1 MKEKIIAFLNTKEV
15 KVFGYIVLSAAIGE
29 GITIISG
36 IGVNNVLLTGVINVA
51 LVALVEL
58 KKRIDSNK

>member
-15 KVFGYIVLSAAIGE
+15 KVFGYIVLSALIGE
-29 GITIISG
+29 GIKIISG
-36 IGVNNVLLTGVINVA
+36 LQVNDVVITGLINVA

-58 KKRIDSNK
+58 KKRIDLNR